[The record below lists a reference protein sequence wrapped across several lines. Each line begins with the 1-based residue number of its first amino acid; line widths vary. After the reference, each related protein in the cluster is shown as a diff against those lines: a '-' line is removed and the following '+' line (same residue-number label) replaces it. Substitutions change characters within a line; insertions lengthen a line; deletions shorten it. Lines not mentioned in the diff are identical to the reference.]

1 MQEHLLVPID
11 GSEQAREAFE
21 YALDRFPDAELTL
34 LSVVDPADA
43 VVSEPI
49 TGAYES
55 PAGTAGAGAELLDEL
70 ETTATERVEETA
82 SEARAAGHDADSEV
96 VVGQPGRAIVVFADE
111 RDCDHIVMGSHGRSG
126 VSRVL
131 LGSVAESVMRR
142 AHAPVTVV
150 R

>member
-1 MQEHLLVPID
+1 MQEHLLVPLD

-21 YALDRFPDAELTL
+21 YAKERFPDAELTL

-43 VVSEPI
+43 IVSEPI
-49 TGAYES
+49 TGTYES
-55 PAGTAGAGAELLDEL
+55 PAGTAGAGTEVLDEL
-70 ETTATERVEETA
+70 ETTATDRVEEAA
-82 SEARAAGHDADSEV
+82 SEARAAGHDAAGEV
-96 VVGQPGRAIVVFADE
+96 VIGQPGRAIVEFVEDNE
-111 RDCDHIVMGSHGRSG
+111 CDHVVMGSHGRSG

-142 AHAPVTVV
+142 AHVPVTVV

>member
-1 MQEHLLVPID
+1 MQEHLLVPLD
-11 GSEQAREAFE
+11 GSEQARDALE
-21 YALDRFPDAELTL
+21 YAKERFPDAELTL

-43 VVSEPI
+43 IVSEPI

-55 PAGTAGAGAELLDEL
+55 PAGTAGAGTEMLDEL
-70 ETTATERVEETA
+70 ETTAAERVEAAA
-82 SEARAAGHDADSEV
+82 SEARAAGHDATAAV
-96 VVGQPGRAIVVFADE
+96 VVGHPSREIVAFAEDN
-111 RDCDHIVMGSHGRSG
+111 DCDHIVMGSHGRSG